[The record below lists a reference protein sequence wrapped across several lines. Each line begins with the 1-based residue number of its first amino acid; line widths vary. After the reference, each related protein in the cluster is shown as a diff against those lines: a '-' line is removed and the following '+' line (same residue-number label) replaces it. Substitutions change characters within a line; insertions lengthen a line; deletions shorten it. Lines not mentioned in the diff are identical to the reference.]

1 MQLSKIKVETSKDS
15 DGTITY
21 HIIGQIFFASTEPL
35 MNTFDFHDD
44 SKRVVLDFAK
54 ARLWDESAA
63 TVLKK
68 AMDKFE
74 SNGKEVEVCGLD
86 ENSVTLVNTLY
97 GVTCKEA

>member
-1 MQLSKIKVETSKDS
+1 
-15 DGTITY
+15 
-21 HIIGQIFFASTEPL
+21 